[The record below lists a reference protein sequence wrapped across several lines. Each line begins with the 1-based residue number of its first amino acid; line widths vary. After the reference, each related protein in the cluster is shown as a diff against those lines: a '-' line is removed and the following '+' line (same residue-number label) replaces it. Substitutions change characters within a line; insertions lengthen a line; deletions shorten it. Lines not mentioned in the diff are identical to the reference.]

1 MLKKKFSRREARYSQ
16 MKTSQNES
24 SFRRIIKATSRYI
37 PQVEKPK
44 KKISLT
50 EKFVWCGIA
59 LFAYLIM
66 GQIPLYGVTDDPA
79 FDFLAFARVIFA
91 AQQGTLMELGIGPI
105 VTAGLLMQL
114 LKGSDLIKL
123 NFKNPDDR
131 SLFTSATKIVTLIV
145 IVAEGTLY
153 GVSVYG
159 HLVASPSIIPIVVGQ
174 LIGASIIVMFLDE
187 LVQKGWGLGSGIS
200 LFIMAG
206 VAQTIL
212 WSIFSPLPAQDGP
225 VGVIPFI
232 IDSTATGHPEDSI
245 FRAGQLPSIFVLGIT
260 AGILL
265 LLVYVQGI
273 HVDIPIVS
281 TKYRG
286 FTAVYPIK
294 LLYTS
299 NIPVIL
305 ASALL
310 ANAIFMGQMLWA
322 NYNPQNSSPTFNW
335 IAQYDAENPQS
346 PTGGL
351 LYYITAP
358 RGLDAAL
365 QDPVRAVVY
374 ILFLTTI
381 VTIFGRLWVELG
393 GLSAGKAAKNLL
405 DADVQVPG
413 FRRSEGSVETL
424 LNKYIPSITIASGI
438 IIGLVAS
445 ISDVLTVFGSGI
457 GILLMV
463 DILVNYYNLLVREQ
477 VDIHMPKL
485 AALLE

>member
-1 MLKKKFSRREARYSQ
+1 MKKSVQS
-16 MKTSQNES
+16 SES
-24 SFRRIIKATSRYI
+24 TFRRVIKRVSTYI

-44 KKISLT
+44 KKLTLT

-59 LFAYLIM
+59 LLIYLVM
-66 GQIPLYGVTDDPA
+66 GQVPLYGVTDDPA

-91 AQQGTLMELGIGPI
+91 AQQGTLLELGIGPI

-114 LKGSDLIKL
+114 LKGSELIKL

-131 SLFTSATKIVTLIV
+131 ALFTSATKLVTIIV

-153 GVSVYG
+153 GSSVYG
-159 HLVASPSIIPIVVGQ
+159 GLVARPEFVAIVIAQ
-174 LIGASIIVMFLDE
+174 LIGASLIVMLLDE

-206 VAQTIL
+206 VAQGI
-212 WSIFSPLPAQDGP
+212 WWAVFSPIPAPDGGS
-225 VGVIPFI
+225 VGIVPFMVQSAMNG
-232 IDSTATGHPEDSI
+232 DFQEAL
-245 FRAGQLPSIFVLGIT
+245 FRSGQLPSIFGLIVTSL
-260 AGILL
+260 ILAA
-265 LLVYVQGI
+265 LVYVQGI
-273 HVDIPIVS
+273 HIDIPIVS

-286 FTAVYPIK
+286 FKAVYPIK

-310 ANAIFMGQMLWA
+310 ANAVFIGQMMWA
-322 NYNPQNSSPTFNW
+322 NYNPQNSNPAFNYV
-335 IAQYDAENPQS
+335 AQYDPENPQS

-351 LYYITAP
+351 LYYTTPP
-358 RGLDAAL
+358 RSFEAAA
-365 QDPVRAVVY
+365 QDPVRAVAYV
-374 ILFLTTI
+374 LFLTTI
-381 VTIFGRLWVELG
+381 VTIFAKLWVELG
-393 GLSAGKAAKNLL
+393 GLSPKAAAKNLL

-413 FRRSEGSVETL
+413 FRRSEGSVEAL
-424 LNKYIPSITIASGI
+424 LNRYIPSVTIIGGITI
-438 IIGLVAS
+438 GLLAS
-445 ISDVLTVFGSGI
+445 ISDVLNVFGSGI

-477 VDIHMPKL
+477 VDVHMPKL
-485 AALLE
+485 AALLGRK